1 MQLQPILLIVQVL
14 LAAGIITVV
23 LLQQGKGADAGASFG
38 GGSSGSLFGSR
49 GPATFLAKLTGIM
62 AAIFFVN
69 SIGLAFLASK
79 GRVDSSVI
87 ESIGT
92 QNESFL
98 LPPTDTNSG
107 NADDVP
113 TVPGSVDNVSSEGD
127 VPTAPES
134 SSKTE

>member
-1 MQLQPILLIVQVL
+1 MQQILLIVQVL
-14 LAAGIITVV
+14 LAASIITVV
-23 LLQQGKGADAGASFG
+23 LLQQGRGADAGASFG

-49 GPATFLAKLTGIM
+49 GPATFLAKLTGLM

-69 SIGLAFLASK
+69 SIGLAYLASK

-92 QNESFL
+92 QNESLL

-107 NADDVP
+107 SVDDVP
-113 TVPGSVDNVSSEGD
+113 TVPGSADNVSSEGD
-127 VPTAPES
+127 VPTAPENS
-134 SSKTE
+134 TKTE